1 MAARSLPRWD
11 LRHRLERVSLRRLSA
26 DWLVPVAGPPIAN
39 GAVLIGDDGRV
50 LAAGPSHAVP
60 SPPGAPS
67 EHFPE
72 SALIPGLVNAH
83 THLEL
88 TGIQS
93 GSPAEDFPGWIRS
106 IRQLKEKR
114 SLAAYREAAKAGLRA
129 SWAAGVTTIADTG
142 DSGAVIEALAELGGS
157 GVAYQEVFGPHPD
170 QLATSLAQL
179 EGRLDGQLGFTGPR
193 VRLGVSPHAPYTV
206 SGPLYRAT
214 ANLAERRELPIAVHV
229 AESRAESELIRSA
242 GGPFGEAWRA
252 RGIPLPDDVRQL
264 AAPLAIRSPIRWL
277 EASGILGPDTLCIHA
292 VQTDAG
298 DLAVMLRREVAIAHC
313 PLSNAA
319 HRHGE
324 APLGAYLAAGL
335 RVGLGTDSS
344 ASVGEPDLFAEARAA
359 QALGQL
365 DAASALRLMTL
376 GAAEATG
383 IPDIG
388 VLAPGAWGDVAVVP
402 VGAVGQS
409 PATVPTAS
417 TVEAAILACSPG
429 RVTATYLAG
438 REVHRR
444 P

>member
-1 MAARSLPRWD
+1 M
-11 LRHRLERVSLRRLSA
+11 RRLSA

-39 GAVLIGDDGRV
+39 GAVLIGDDGRI
-50 LAAGPSHAVP
+50 LDAGPSHVVP
-60 SPPGAPS
+60 SPPDTPS
-67 EHFPE
+67 EHFPH

-88 TGIQS
+88 TGIRS
-93 GSPAEDFPGWIRS
+93 ESPAEDFPAWIRS

-114 SLAAYREAAKAGLRA
+114 SVAEYREAAKAGLRA

-170 QLATSLAQL
+170 QLATSLVQL
-179 EGRLDGQLGFTGPR
+179 ESRIDRQLGFTGPR

-214 ANLAERRELPIAVHV
+214 ASLAERRELPIAVHV

-242 GGPFGEAWRA
+242 GGPFGDAWRA

-264 AAPLAIRSPIRWL
+264 AAPLPIRSPIRWL

-298 DLAVMLRREVAIAHC
+298 DLAVMTRRDVAIAHC
-313 PLSNAA
+313 PLSNSA

-335 RVGLGTDSS
+335 RVGLGTDSA
-344 ASVGEPDLFAEARAA
+344 ASVGELDLFAEARAA
-359 QALGQL
+359 RGLGQL
-365 DAASALRLMTL
+365 DVAGALRLITI
-376 GAAEATG
+376 GAAEA
-383 IPDIG
+383 IG
-388 VLAPGAWGDVAVVP
+388 MSDVGVIAPGAWGDVAIV
-402 VGAVGQS
+402 AVGQS
-409 PATVPTAS
+409 SDRPIDGPS
-417 TVEAAILACSPG
+417 VEAAVLAAGPDAV
-429 RVTATYLAG
+429 RATFLAG

-444 P
+444 A